1 MVKIYLMSSFLFPVC
16 FLDIIIIPKIVL
28 SMFCIKYLLLKKV
41 VYCAIISTNIQVPVK
56 EGENDGLPKFV
67 LDCLENDKSPSFMV
81 TVIALLSV
89 AIIVFG
95 YAQFFL
101 TQYFFRNFREMNN
114 VWFYSRINSKLMNM
128 EYMKY
133 ISGETRVKREKAWTA
148 LESWEDGICSYV
160 TRAVEILSSLFG
172 FTAFTAII
180 VQASWLFI
188 PVLIVSYGLS
198 MVGWLLLQK
207 YKDKLKDER
216 SAVKL
221 KLGYVTYN
229 SKDFT
234 SAKDIRVYGMTDFI
248 MRKINRHVD
257 DMTDIN
263 RRVNVGHISNTVL
276 EDVLKFAIGIAAY
289 IYLIKLKMSSS
300 MTIGDFS
307 LYFGAI
313 TGFGMWLAKLV
324 DGISTFI
331 EADHKVNDFR
341 NFLDIPEEPETE
353 NPVPVPTGECE
364 IEVKD
369 VSFAYEEQEKDT
381 LNNVSLKIGKGEKIA
396 IVGVNGAGKST
407 LVKLICGLLK
417 PKSGEILVNG
427 VNISD
432 YGRKDYYSLLSTV
445 FQEASILPS
454 SIAKN
459 IALCEEAEIDRDRLF
474 ECMRL
479 AGILEKVNSLP
490 QKENTLLVREVHEG
504 GIALSGGETQRLLL
518 ARALYKN
525 SPILILDEPTAALDP
540 IAENDMYMK
549 YGEFCTG
556 KTAIYISHR
565 LSSTR
570 FCDRIYLL
578 GDGRIIEEGTH
589 EELLSLGGRYAEM
602 FNTQS
607 RYYKEEAIF

>member
-1 MVKIYLMSSFLFPVC
+1 MSKNKDKKYGVISNLKFMIKEHNAYDKRFIPC
-16 FLDIIIIPKIVL
+16 DIASAPL
-28 SMFCIKYLLLKKV
+28 A
-41 VYCAIISTNIQVPVK
+41 AITSVITAY
-56 EGENDGLPKFV
+56 LPKFV
-67 LDCLENDKSPSFMV
+67 LDCLENDKAPGYMV
-81 TVIALLSV
+81 AVIALLSV
-89 AIIVFG
+89 VIIVFG

-101 TQYFFRNFREMNN
+101 SQYYFRNFREMNN
-114 VWFYSRINSKLMNM
+114 VWFYSRINNKLMNM

-148 LESWEDGICSYV
+148 LESWEDGICGYV

-234 SAKDIRVYGMTDFI
+234 SAKDIRVYGMTDFL
-248 MRKINRHVD
+248 MRKINRHLA

-289 IYLIKLKMSSS
+289 IYLIKLKISSQ

-353 NPVPVPTGECE
+353 DPVPVPTGECE
-364 IEVKD
+364 IELKD
-369 VSFAYEEQEKDT
+369 VSFAYEEQKTDT
-381 LNNVSLKIGKGEKIA
+381 LNNVSLKIEKGEKIA

-417 PKSGEILVNG
+417 PKSGEICVNG

-504 GIALSGGETQRLLL
+504 GVALSGGETQRLLL
-518 ARALYKN
+518 ARALYKD

-549 YGEFCTG
+549 YGEFCAG

-589 EELLSLGGRYAEM
+589 EELLTLGGKYAEM

-607 RYYKEEAIF
+607 KYYKEEAIF